1 LPERPGFGLVRS
13 AGADSNG
20 AGEPGS
26 PDFKAKTIVQKFGGS
41 SLATPELREI
51 AASRVLEARQRGA
64 SPVVICSALG
74 RAPEP
79 YATDSLLA
87 FLGPSRGGP
96 NRDLLISCGEAIA
109 CAVFAEL
116 LTAWGADAQ
125 AMTGGQAGIITD
137 ANFGDAK
144 ILRVAPENVFRL
156 LERGIIPVVAGF
168 QGVTETGAVTT
179 LGRGGSDLS
188 AIALGGAL
196 GSEAVEIFTDVSGVM
211 TGDPRRIA
219 GAHTIDRVSYAEMVE
234 LAADGAKVMHAKA
247 AELARVTQTP
257 YVVKGLRSNF
267 GSTIDQ
273 GHKPSESKPVTGIT
287 SLRDVVFVRV
297 IQGEID
303 DLEARRQLELE
314 IFGRAAESDVS
325 VDMINVNNAG
335 VFFIVDTCDLETIR
349 RVFAGLNM
357 ALRVRTNCAKISI
370 VGAGMRGVSGVMYRV
385 VQALSEAEVEIIHST
400 DSNITISVLVPE
412 EDVARAEQAIHDYFR
427 LGRGQ
432 DATPPEMVAGAPR

>member
-1 LPERPGFGLVRS
+1 MSKNDG
-13 AGADSNG
+13 
-20 AGEPGS
+20 
-26 PDFKAKTIVQKFGGS
+26 KIAKTIVQKFGGS

-64 SPVVICSALG
+64 SPVVVCSAIG
-74 RAPEP
+74 RSPDP

-87 FLGPSRGGP
+87 LLGPTRGGA
-96 NRDLLISCGEAIA
+96 NRDLLLSCGEALA
-109 CAVFAEL
+109 CAIFAEL
-116 LTAWGADAQ
+116 LTSWGADAQ
-125 AMTGGQAGIITD
+125 AMTGGQAGVITD
-137 ANFGDAK
+137 AKFGDAK
-144 ILRVAPENVFRL
+144 ILRVEPKNVFGL
-156 LERGIIPVVAGF
+156 LERGIIPVITGY
-168 QGVTETGAVTT
+168 QGVTEDGAVTT

-188 AIALGGAL
+188 AIALGDAL

-267 GSTIDQ
+267 GSTIDE
-273 GHKPSESKPVTGIT
+273 GHAPNEFMPVTGIT

-303 DLEARRQLELE
+303 DLEARRELELE
-314 IFGRAAESDVS
+314 VFRRAAECDVS

-335 VFFIVDTCDLETIR
+335 IFFIIDSEHLETIR
-349 RVFAGLNM
+349 RVFSGLNM
-357 ALRVRTNCAKISI
+357 ALRVRSHCAKISI

-385 VQALSEAEVEIIHST
+385 VQALSGAGVEIIHST

-412 EDVARAEQAIHDYFR
+412 EDVARAEQAVHDYFR

-432 DATPPEMVAGAPR
+432 DATPPEMAAGVPR